1 MFDSGKRVMA
11 DEEVQQNQSSEPAA
25 AAAEP
30 AAEVVPPAGGE
41 APSSDAMAEAEALAA
56 SLNAGIAAGGA
67 AGAEAAAPD
76 APGSPDEG
84 PSIESLLAGAGVD
97 GGGGAQA
104 VVDPLADLSDEVR
117 RILKIQVPVIVKLA
131 DKMLPLG
138 DIVDLTP
145 GSIVEFSRNAEQP
158 LELMVNNKTIGR
170 GVAVKVGEKFGLRI
184 EEILPV
190 QQKIRSLGA

>member
-1 MFDSGKRVMA
+1 MA

-30 AAEVVPPAGGE
+30 AAEVVPPAGGA
-41 APSSDAMAEAEALAA
+41 APSSDAMAAAEALAA

>member
-1 MFDSGKRVMA
+1 MA
-11 DEEVQQNQSSEPAA
+11 DEEVQESQSPEPEAAAAPEPAA
-25 AAAEP
+25 DAAPQAK
-30 AAEVVPPAGGE
+30 G

-67 AGAEAAAPD
+67 NGGEAALAEAE
-76 APGSPDEG
+76 GGPDEG
-84 PSIESLLAGAGVD
+84 PSIESLLAGAGID
-97 GGGGAQA
+97 GGGGARVA
-104 VVDPLADLSDEVR
+104 FDPLVDLSDEAR

-138 DIVDLTP
+138 EIVDLTP
-145 GSIVEFSRNAEQP
+145 GSIVEFARNAEQP
-158 LELMVNNKTIGR
+158 LELLVNNKTIGR

-184 EEILPV
+184 EEILSV

>member
-1 MFDSGKRVMA
+1 MA

-84 PSIESLLAGAGVD
+84 PSIESLWPEPGLTAE
-97 GGGGAQA
+97 A
-104 VVDPLADLSDEVR
+104 VLR
-117 RILKIQVPVIVKLA
+117 RSLIRWRTCPMRFA
-131 DKMLPLG
+131 A
-138 DIVDLTP
+138 
-145 GSIVEFSRNAEQP
+145 FSRFRCP
-158 LELMVNNKTIGR
+158 
-170 GVAVKVGEKFGLRI
+170 
-184 EEILPV
+184 
-190 QQKIRSLGA
+190 SSSS